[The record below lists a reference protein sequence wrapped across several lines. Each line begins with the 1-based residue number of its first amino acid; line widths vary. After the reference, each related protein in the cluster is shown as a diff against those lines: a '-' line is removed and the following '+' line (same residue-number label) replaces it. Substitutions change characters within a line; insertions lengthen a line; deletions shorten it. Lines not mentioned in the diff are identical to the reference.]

1 MVKTKVWTV
10 MNKFVRSKN
19 QNKMKKITIV
29 FTLLIIAF
37 GTVLAQESNVT
48 NKEVSISRSNENGV
62 EKIHVKV
69 VQQRPTQLAVIDLA
83 GKQVYT
89 SELTTFGGVFNEEI
103 DLSENGRGMYLL
115 KISQG
120 KKMVTRKIVID

>member
-1 MVKTKVWTV
+1 

-89 SELTTFGGVFNEEI
+89 SELTTFGGAFNEEI